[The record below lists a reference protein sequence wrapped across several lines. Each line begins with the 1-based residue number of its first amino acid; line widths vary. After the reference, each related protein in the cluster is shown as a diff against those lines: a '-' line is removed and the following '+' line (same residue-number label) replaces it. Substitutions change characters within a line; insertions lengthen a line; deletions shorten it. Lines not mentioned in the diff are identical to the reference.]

1 MNQLPFPLLR
11 EASNSTK
18 HKHIAL
24 SFPSPPIGK
33 QAAADRCSAH
43 ISLGKQAINSNMSHA
58 TAMSSQIRKKYMCKP

>member
-1 MNQLPFPLLR
+1 VK
-11 EASNSTK
+11 ASNSTK

-43 ISLGKQAINSNMSHA
+43 ISLGKQAINSNMSHV
-58 TAMSSQIRKKYMCKP
+58 TAISLEKIYVQALT